1 MGPSLKGYTAES
13 PLGPDDLIKSQCSV
27 SGQRLNQ
34 LTLRTLILGNFLFSF
49 FFFLFFF
56 SPFSFVLALNR
67 GIIAPAMIYPCVM
80 SGSLRGS
87 ADEKWGAHEI
97 DG

>member
-1 MGPSLKGYTAES
+1 
-13 PLGPDDLIKSQCSV
+13 
-27 SGQRLNQ
+27 
-34 LTLRTLILGNFLFSF
+34 
-49 FFFLFFF
+49 
-56 SPFSFVLALNR
+56 LNR